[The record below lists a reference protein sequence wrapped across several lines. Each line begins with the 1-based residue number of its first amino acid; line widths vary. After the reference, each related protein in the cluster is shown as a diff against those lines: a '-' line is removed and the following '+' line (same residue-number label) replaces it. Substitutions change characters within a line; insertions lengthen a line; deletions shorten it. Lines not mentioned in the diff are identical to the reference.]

1 MVVSHGDLFPMPPLD
16 TSPACAGAPRCGA
29 PRRCRIS
36 PWYCTAA
43 DTPTGADHTSQP
55 RHKVAAVT
63 LPGVDRARTT
73 PVALFGVAA
82 ALIMVA
88 CGGSGTTTPT
98 AGSSTTAPTTA
109 PTAAPTSST
118 GTSLTCPSASA
129 VGTAFG
135 HTYAA
140 PISRPST
147 NNPAGDSGVS
157 CEYLEQSPISITI
170 LAIGTGPV
178 SVPFIART
186 EAAEKKA
193 ALAQHVTLTISSVS
207 GLGTEA
213 AILTFSKASVVTEDD
228 LLAYSGT
235 TGVSILVNPAAS
247 DSQLEAFAHQ
257 LLG

>member
-1 MVVSHGDLFPMPPLD
+1 
-16 TSPACAGAPRCGA
+16 
-29 PRRCRIS
+29 
-36 PWYCTAA
+36 
-43 DTPTGADHTSQP
+43 
-55 RHKVAAVT
+55 
-63 LPGVDRARTT
+63 
-73 PVALFGVAA
+73 
-82 ALIMVA
+82 MVA

-147 NNPAGDSGVS
+147 NSPAGDSGVS

-207 GLGTEA
+207 GVGTEA
-213 AILTFSKASVVTEDD
+213 AILTFSKAGVVTEDD

>member
-1 MVVSHGDLFPMPPLD
+1 MSVRVIGSNAMGN
-16 TSPACAGAPRCGA
+16 AKAR
-29 PRRCRIS
+29 
-36 PWYCTAA
+36 
-43 DTPTGADHTSQP
+43 Q
-55 RHKVAAVT
+55 KVAAAT

-129 VGTAFG
+129 VGTAFS

-147 NNPAGDSGVS
+147 
-157 CEYLEQSPISITI
+157 
-170 LAIGTGPV
+170 
-178 SVPFIART
+178 
-186 EAAEKKA
+186 
-193 ALAQHVTLTISSVS
+193 
-207 GLGTEA
+207 
-213 AILTFSKASVVTEDD
+213 
-228 LLAYSGT
+228 
-235 TGVSILVNPAAS
+235 
-247 DSQLEAFAHQ
+247 
-257 LLG
+257 